1 MVPVFKYTHP
11 EHKIGHDSHPS
22 FHIGSKKNIIW
33 GKFLS
38 KSRKSLKIIFKLE
51 AQPTEPASLT

>member
-22 FHIGSKKNIIW
+22 FHIGSEK
-33 GKFLS
+33 
-38 KSRKSLKIIFKLE
+38 KSLKIIFKLE